1 MYLQR
6 AQLHVVGRY
15 LLPIW
20 HKCKAL
26 SGPEP
31 FPMVP
36 VVPSA
41 NYVPPRATQ
50 VCSALKVR

>member
-1 MYLQR
+1 VYLQR